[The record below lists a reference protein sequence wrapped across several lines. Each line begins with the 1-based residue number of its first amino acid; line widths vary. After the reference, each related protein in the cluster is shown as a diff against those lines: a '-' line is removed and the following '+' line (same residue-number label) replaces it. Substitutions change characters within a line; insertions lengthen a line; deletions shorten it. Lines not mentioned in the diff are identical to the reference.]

1 MRLARGLLFIP
12 IVLSLVV
19 LGAHFLR
26 YDNVIGLGAA
36 ALTIALLFVRRY
48 WAARLVQVV
57 LVVGALEW
65 AYTLYRLVQVRMA
78 LEQPFTRLAVI
89 LGVVIAITLLSA
101 ALFQAKALRKIYRLD
116 RDA

>member
-1 MRLARGLLFIP
+1 MRIARSLLYIP
-12 IVLSLVV
+12 IVLSLVI

-26 YDNVIGLGAA
+26 YDNVIGVGAA
-36 ALTIALLFVRRY
+36 AVTIALLFVRQP

-78 LEQPFTRLAVI
+78 LEQPFARLAVI

-101 ALFQAKALRKIYRLD
+101 ALFQTKGLRKVYGLS
-116 RDA
+116 